1 MKKEDMRRIL
11 EKAESL
17 SALLRKALSEQRYD
31 DALLIAAERRS
42 LLGISGG
49 QEAEELAVSPELLL
63 RLLRGG
69 TEPCSTLPGGRK
81 SASPHARAQVSCRSL
96 CRSDAVRKKKCF
108 HSGFLDLKCTES
120 RPVL

>member
-17 SALLRKALSEQRYD
+17 SVLLRKALSEQRYD

-49 QEAEELAVSPELLL
+49 QEAEELAVSPELLR
-63 RLLRGG
+63 RLLRGDG
-69 TEPCSTLPGGRK
+69 AL
-81 SASPHARAQVSCRSL
+81 
-96 CRSDAVRKKKCF
+96 
-108 HSGFLDLKCTES
+108 
-120 RPVL
+120 

>member
-42 LLGISGG
+42 LLGMSVW
-49 QEAEELAVSPELLL
+49 QEAEEPAVSPELLR
-63 RLLRGG
+63 RLLRGDG
-69 TEPCSTLPGGRK
+69 AL
-81 SASPHARAQVSCRSL
+81 
-96 CRSDAVRKKKCF
+96 
-108 HSGFLDLKCTES
+108 
-120 RPVL
+120 

>member
-49 QEAEELAVSPELLL
+49 QEAEELAVSPELLR
-63 RLLRGG
+63 RLLRG

-96 CRSDAVRKKKCF
+96 CRSV
-108 HSGFLDLKCTES
+108 TVYS
-120 RPVL
+120 RF